1 MVDRYLRS
9 SKDLILDAVSKRL
22 PRISPTAVTFTAF
35 AVGLVACVATWQS
48 YYLWGLGF
56 WLANRILDGLDGS
69 LARHYAK
76 QTDLGGY
83 LDIMLDFV
91 IYALLPLSLVLSQPS
106 QVGFIALA
114 LLLIS
119 FYINA
124 GSWMYLSA
132 ILEKR
137 HQLHA
142 SLTPSLTSV
151 AMPRGLVEGAETIVF
166 YCLFLLFPQQLVW
179 VFALMAVLVV
189 MTAVQRV
196 IWAVHTL

>member
-35 AVGLVACVATWQS
+35 AVGLVACVATWRG

-91 IYALLPLSLVLSQPS
+91 IYAVLPLSLVLSHSTQA
-106 QVGFIALA
+106 GFTALA
-114 LLLIS
+114 ILLIS

-137 HQLHA
+137 THVRQQL
-142 SLTPSLTSV
+142 SLTSV
-151 AMPRGLVEGAETIVF
+151 VMPRGLIEGAETIVF

-179 VFALMAVLVV
+179 LFILMAVLVLI
-189 MTAVQRV
+189 TAGQRV
-196 IWAVHTL
+196 LWATRTL